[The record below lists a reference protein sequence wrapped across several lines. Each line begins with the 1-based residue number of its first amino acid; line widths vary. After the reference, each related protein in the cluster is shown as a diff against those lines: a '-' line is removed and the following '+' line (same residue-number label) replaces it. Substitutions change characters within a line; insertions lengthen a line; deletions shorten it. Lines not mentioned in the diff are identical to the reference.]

1 MHQKGFKCLFKHTF
15 LQAGTE
21 VDAAIPNPVD
31 TGLTSIPLKPLPAKH
46 QLTVSLPLGK
56 VSTVKINFA
65 CRLID

>member
-1 MHQKGFKCLFKHTF
+1 M
-15 LQAGTE
+15 
-21 VDAAIPNPVD
+21 DAAIPNPVD
-31 TGLTSIPLKPLPAKH
+31 TGLTSISLKPLPAKH